1 MIWHRSASVKRR
13 ARLTCLPVLL
23 CARLLALS
31 VSGEDLIPRY
41 NDGSL
46 LVAAPRLHFI
56 SGRQLERLRN
66 GASVPFDFQL
76 TLSAGSKGNTLSRA
90 LERFVV
96 SYDIWEEKFSVIR
109 QRDRRVSSVRLTAT
123 QAETWCLDNLSLP
136 TTGLASDK
144 NLWVKLEVR
153 GSESRDHDAA
163 AAGNG
168 ISLTTLIDIFS
179 RPVRGPLDHWALETG
194 PFRLADLRPMDL
206 KR

>member
-1 MIWHRSASVKRR
+1 MILRF
-13 ARLTCLPVLL
+13 TCLPVVL

-31 VSGEDLIPRY
+31 VSGEELIPRY

-46 LVAAPRLHFI
+46 QVTAPRLHFI

-76 TLSAGSKGNTLSRA
+76 TISSGSKSNTLSRA

-96 SYDIWEEKFSVIR
+96 SYDIWEEKFSVVR
-109 QRDRRVSSVRLTAT
+109 QRDRRMSNVRLTAT
-123 QAETWCLDNLSLP
+123 QAESWCLEHLSLP
-136 TTGLASDK
+136 SSGLAPDK
-144 NLWVKLEVR
+144 PLWLKLEVR
-153 GSESRDHDAA
+153 GAESRDQVA
-163 AAGNG
+163 AAGDG
-168 ISLTTLIDIFS
+168 ISLTTLIEIFS

-194 PFRLADLRPMDL
+194 PFRLADLKAAGLNPAGLNPTEL

>member
-1 MIWHRSASVKRR
+1 MIWYRPTPVRRR
-13 ARLTCLPVLL
+13 ARLAWLPVLL

-31 VSGEDLIPRY
+31 VSGEDLILRH

-46 LVAAPRLHFI
+46 QVAAPRLHFI
-56 SGRQLERLRN
+56 SGRQLERLHN
-66 GASVPFDFQL
+66 GASIPFDFQL
-76 TLSAGSKGNTLSRA
+76 TLSEGSKSNTLSRA

-109 QRDRRVSSVRLTAT
+109 QRDRRMSSVRLTAT
-123 QAETWCLDNLSLP
+123 QAESWCLDNLSLP
-136 TTGLASDK
+136 ASGLSSYK

-153 GSESRDHDAA
+153 GAESRDQVA
-163 AAGNG
+163 AAGDG
-168 ISLTTLIDIFS
+168 ISLTTLIEIFS

-194 PFRLADLRPMDL
+194 PFRLADLRPADV